1 MNKTIILIGLLVL
14 VGCDYKP
21 DLSDP
26 WLRFCY
32 NLQLD
37 DFTYG
42 CNWADKNKAY
52 NTTGISNPIEVECQ
66 FESIQYEGSKYCP
79 IEATKLGYSVIP
91 DDYYDFE
98 SGIKHDG
105 IDFPCRVATESLDES
120 LQLCYDKIPEE
131 FRGVKKD
138 IKLRG

>member
-1 MNKTIILIGLLVL
+1 MLKEIILILGLVLL

-37 DFTYG
+37 DFTYE

-66 FESIQYEGSKYCP
+66 FESVQYEGSKHCG
-79 IEATKLGYSVIP
+79 IESTKLGYSIFP
-91 DDYYDFE
+91 DDYYE
-98 SGIKHDG
+98 GLHRDG
-105 IDFPCRVATESLDES
+105 IAMPCRMATESLDES
-120 LQLCYDKIPEE
+120 LELCYELIPEE
-131 FRGVKKD
+131 LSGVKKEVSE
-138 IKLRG
+138 R